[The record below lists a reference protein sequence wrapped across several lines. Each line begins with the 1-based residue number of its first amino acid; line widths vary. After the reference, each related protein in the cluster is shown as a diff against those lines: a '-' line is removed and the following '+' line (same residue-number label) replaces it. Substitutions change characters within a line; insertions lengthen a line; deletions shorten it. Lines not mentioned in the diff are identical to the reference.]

1 MIELYLSKVTESSE
15 SEQAGKLYAR
25 VSYKQTMTVQDMAQ
39 HMAEH
44 NTAFSEGTIT
54 GILIDFVKCIREQVL
69 NGNTVKIDNLAI
81 FKATVEGNGLE
92 TMYDAASDKVAS
104 ASLGNLQ
111 EGAKTG
117 PAVKTIKLLAQS
129 TGDFTRDELKKDA
142 KLSWTDKTK
151 AEIAAAKAAATG
163 GASAG
168 SNEGSGNGSGN
179 GSNSGNGSGSGSEN
193 GGQNGN
199 SGSEGGNS
207 GSQSGQQGE
216 QNQPQGYALQ
226 IVTSGSGS
234 ATVTHDG
241 NTLTSGATLNEDDEV
256 EISIT
261 PAEGQVP
268 TASIN
273 SSAIELTEDNGVYT
287 GSFAMPGQ
295 ASALVISTGVS
306 GDGGDGGEGLDK
318 D

>member
-104 ASLGNLQ
+104 ATIGNLG

-179 GSNSGNGSGSGSEN
+179 GSGSGSEN

-199 SGSEGGNS
+199 NGSEGGN
-207 GSQSGQQGE
+207 
-216 QNQPQGYALQ
+216 QNQPTNFALT
-226 IVTSGSGS
+226 IATSGSGS
-234 ATVTHDG
+234 ATVTLNG
-241 NTLTSGATLNEDDEV
+241 NALTSGSNLSEDDEV

-273 SSAIELTEDNGVYT
+273 GSSIELTEDNGVYT